1 MSCSVFYGHKGNSEC
16 PTVLTDILLVASI
29 QMEGGR
35 ACRAE
40 NNALPLDFGGN
51 YFAIMVMH
59 MFYSKLLYLKVFP
72 ILLIKNIAKKDTNDD
87 DLASRY
93 VSPLYLP

>member
-1 MSCSVFYGHKGNSEC
+1 
-16 PTVLTDILLVASI
+16 
-29 QMEGGR
+29 MEGGR

-87 DLASRY
+87 DLSSQICLASLFAVRGYMYCLYCQIPFNIRY
-93 VSPLYLP
+93 YIMVSQE